1 MNIRASGPETLT
13 RKVKN
18 KRKTQVTSGRKS
30 IPQRSRTERNTLIS
44 PKNSKKIKTGK
55 RISNIFTELSTETSN
70 NTTKYTEKTK
80 KVSSQVL
87 DSLKLLKTVSSD
99 FINTNKTLHEDVQV
113 FKHNFSILR
122 TELTEAIEEK
132 NRSKLETT
140 RIRSMFSSPE
150 RRSSVSNTFSAH
162 TDRKLSEDIYSTLCD
177 IKDSMKSLE
186 KRLEFTEEMIRNKI
200 RENDGGM
207 VEGVRIK
214 KPAFNAGL
222 VIEDHENLV
231 FCRACSIF

>member
-1 MNIRASGPETLT
+1 MNIRASGYETQT
-13 RKVKN
+13 RKLKK

-55 RISNIFTELSTETSN
+55 CILDIFKETSTETSN
-70 NTTKYTEKTK
+70 NTTNYSEKTK

-99 FINTNKTLHEDVQV
+99 FIKTNETLHKDTEF
-113 FKHNFSILR
+113 FKQNFSILQN
-122 TELTEAIEEK
+122 ELSEVIEEK
-132 NRSKLETT
+132 NRSKLEIT

-150 RRSSVSNTFSAH
+150 RRSSISNTFSAY

-177 IKDSMKSLE
+177 LKDSMKSLE

-200 RENDGGM
+200 KENDGSRS
-207 VEGVRIK
+207 EGIKFK

-222 VIEDHENLV
+222 VIEDQENLV
-231 FCRACSIF
+231 FCRACGIF